1 MLYFGLYKCCLSN
14 ITGYMNVANLI
25 LQAIS
30 MLSME
35 HYKLNKC
42 CQGNSAC
49 RCIALAAIV
58 MTISHVKTVEP
69 IGRMGGYQFNSSS
82 NVH

>member
-1 MLYFGLYKCCLSN
+1 MLSMLYFGLYKCCRYD
-14 ITGYMNVANLI
+14 ITGYMNVPNLI

-42 CQGNSAC
+42 CQSNSVC

-58 MTISHVKTVEP
+58 MTISHLKPVEP
-69 IGRMGGYQFNSSS
+69 IGPNGW
-82 NVH
+82 VPV